1 MALSSRN
8 KVSPAFNMS
17 SMTDLV
23 FLLLI
28 FFIILSTMVTPP
40 SLPVDLP
47 NGGNNTKDPRSVSL
61 TLFADGTTS
70 VGKKIVPMNNLEN
83 ELRSAL
89 SVKEDKSIMLHADR
103 NTPTGTTVEVLDIA
117 KKEQLEDRF
126 SDKAQMTCKSN

>member
-1 MALSSRN
+1 MDLRSSN
-8 KVSPAFNMS
+8 KISPAFNMS

-47 NGGNNTKDPRSVSL
+47 NGSNISKEARSVSL
-61 TLFADGTTS
+61 TLFPDGTTALNS
-70 VGKKIVPMNNLEN
+70 RIIPISQLEN
-83 ELRSAL
+83 ELRRAL
-89 SVKEDKSIMLHADR
+89 SVKEEKSIMLHADK

-117 KKEQLEDRF
+117 KKNNWKIALAT
-126 SDKAQMTCKSN
+126 KPK